1 MTVVLPAVR
10 EMPPSRKNTNDEEAA
25 LILASLSDSFSTS
38 SSPASSP
45 PRLKVMP
52 APQKVLPDEIER
64 RHTEF
69 TLPWVINGQQW
80 LCKLLIFFDCS
91 GDIGPSRVLSMSPHF
106 HQQLARTNNWDAP
119 EVPEEMRKLRRQ
131 RKLSYA
137 LALPCGFIVDLYAH
151 EKTSINNSQLAYNW
165 PVCRARAAEKEQF
178 TTDKALR
185 YALHTSANSFVRH
198 DYGVRCARQ
207 WIVERKLT
215 LDNLR
220 TELRVTNEQ
229 PYAPKVALARFGVK
243 MSTLRNGLN
252 HLFEL
257 VPPEH
262 SRGWDERG
270 ARVQIVQSLKGFD
283 LSKPGPAPPAPQRLI
298 LRIKR
303 AHSSPDSTSLSPPK
317 KRADRRRSL
326 EDESV

>member
-1 MTVVLPAVR
+1 MTVVLPAVH
-10 EMPPSRKNTNDEEAA
+10 ETPPSRKKHTNDEEAA
-25 LILASLSDSFSTS
+25 LILASLSDSFS
-38 SSPASSP
+38 SSPAPSP
-45 PRLKVMP
+45 PLAPRLLK
-52 APQKVLPDEIER
+52 APVLKVLPDEIER
-64 RHTEF
+64 RQTEF
-69 TLPWVINGQQW
+69 TLPWVIDGRQW
-80 LCKLLIFFDCS
+80 LCKLLIFFDCA
-91 GDIGPSRVLSMSPHF
+91 GDIGPSRALSMSPRF

-119 EVPEEMRKLRRQ
+119 EVPKEMRKLRQQ
-131 RKLSYA
+131 RKLCYA

-207 WIVERKLT
+207 WIVEGKLT
-215 LDNLR
+215 LEHLR
-220 TELRVTNEQ
+220 SNLRVTAEQ
-229 PYAPKVALARFGVK
+229 PYAPKTALAQFGVK
-243 MSTLRNGLN
+243 LSTLRNGLN

-257 VPPEH
+257 VPPAG
-262 SRGWDERG
+262 SRGWDDQS

-303 AHSSPDSTSLSPPK
+303 SSDSASLSPPK
-317 KRADRRRSL
+317 KRADRRSP